1 MVIVLPFCIF
11 FNTLFP
17 TPFTG
22 TDSGGHWSAV
32 VMITYGLCAVPLLLG
47 LLVQLFVCRREDIN
61 QTLFFLVPSVLI
73 VLSFIFNEVQH
84 NRFVES
90 ERWKTQTYE
99 MDFDEVVGRVANME
113 QQSGGKWHWNQKQED
128 KPSPHINRQ
137 FHFAMNEHQTDAD
150 LVFLV
155 YLATTE
161 TNKTTISEQTLKF
174 GRLGDPNL
182 HEQDLVAE
190 TNRIHAVI
198 KAIQGR

>member
-1 MVIVLPFCIF
+1 
-11 FNTLFP
+11 
-17 TPFTG
+17 
-22 TDSGGHWSAV
+22 
-32 VMITYGLCAVPLLLG
+32 
-47 LLVQLFVCRREDIN
+47 
-61 QTLFFLVPSVLI
+61 
-73 VLSFIFNEVQH
+73 
-84 NRFVES
+84 
-90 ERWKTQTYE
+90 
-99 MDFDEVVGRVANME
+99 
-113 QQSGGKWHWNQKQED
+113 
-128 KPSPHINRQ
+128 
-137 FHFAMNEHQTDAD
+137 MNEHQTDAD